1 MSIWQVTHN
10 QIRSSIIA
18 LARRLG
24 TKETLTYQERL
35 DVDSAIN
42 MAMYE
47 IIMDNGVDSWRF
59 MEDDYTASLTSGT
72 NYVDITAE
80 IIRLIPGTVRIASA
94 NQMLSQSDSALQI
107 ALDINQSVTGL
118 PQYYDLAK
126 SDDPETIRLILQPT
140 PSDSVT
146 LNFRAEKMVAE
157 NGATSFPAWL
167 HPALLLKSKYNA
179 LRDLGMGQYG
189 DVYDRDFER
198 MMQKVRDSS
207 EVEKPL
213 AIPRVRYVTTSN
225 IQSRI
230 QS

>member
-1 MSIWQVTHN
+1 MAIWQMTHTK
-10 QIRSSIIA
+10 IRSSIIS

-24 TKETLTYQERL
+24 SNEVLTYQERL

-47 IIMDNGVDSWRF
+47 IIMDVGVQGWRF
-59 MEDDYTASLTSGT
+59 LEDDYTASLTSGT
-72 NYVDITAE
+72 NYVDIDAE
-80 IIRLIPGTVRIASA
+80 IIRIIPGTVRIASA

-107 ALDINQSVTGL
+107 AFDINQSVTGL
-118 PQYYDLAK
+118 PQFYDLAR
-126 SDDPETIRLILQPT
+126 SDDPDTIRLILQPT

-146 LNFRAEKMVAE
+146 LNFRAETMVAE

-179 LRDLGMGQYG
+179 LRDLGMMQYIE
-189 DVYDRDFER
+189 VYDRDFEK
-198 MMQKVRDSS
+198 MMQKVRSSS
-207 EVEKPL
+207 EVERPL
-213 AIPRVRYVTTSN
+213 AIPRVRYVTTTN

-230 QS
+230 RS

>member
-1 MSIWQVTHN
+1 MAIWQVT
-10 QIRSSIIA
+10 QTKIRSSIIA

-24 TKETLTYQERL
+24 TKETLTYQERT

-47 IIMDNGVDSWRF
+47 IIMDVGVQGWRF
-59 MEDDYTASLTSGT
+59 LEDDYTASITGGT

-80 IIRLIPGTVRIASA
+80 IMRIIPGTVRIKSA
-94 NQMLSQSDSALQI
+94 NQRLSQSDSTLQI
-107 ALDINQSVTGL
+107 ALDLDQSVSGL

-140 PSDSVT
+140 PSDSAT
-146 LNFRAEKMVAE
+146 LDFRAEAMVAE
-157 NGATSFPAWL
+157 NGVTSFPAWL
-167 HPALLLKSKYNA
+167 HPALMLKSKYNA
-179 LRDLGMGQYG
+179 LRDLGMVQYSE
-189 DVYDRDFER
+189 VYDRDFER

-213 AIPRVRYVTTSN
+213 TIPRARSITTSN